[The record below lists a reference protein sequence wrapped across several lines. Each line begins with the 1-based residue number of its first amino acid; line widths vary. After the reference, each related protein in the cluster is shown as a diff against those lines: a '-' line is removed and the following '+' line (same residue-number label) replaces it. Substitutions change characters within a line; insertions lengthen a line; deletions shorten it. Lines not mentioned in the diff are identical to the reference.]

1 MYKYIGFIIISILF
15 SCKSNDYVQGK
26 QNDVKPCFAPDIAF
40 KGGEKLTYKLFY
52 QLGAIT
58 VTAGEVTFSVSDEG
72 EQYRVL
78 AIGKTYSSYEK
89 IFKVD
94 DHYEAVLDKKTLL
107 PLVSIRKVHEG
118 NYHLYDKVVFNQ
130 KTYEAISY
138 RGKTEAD
145 ATQSSIDM
153 SNCMHDLISI
163 IYFSRNVDFKNLEKD
178 SYFPISIFMDRKE
191 HPLRI
196 QYKGEQK
203 NLKIRGK
210 KKENTL
216 VFAAQTVDGRVFPTG
231 AEVQIWVSDDAT
243 HTPLMIASPLSV
255 GSVKAVLVP

>member
-1 MYKYIGFIIISILF
+1 MYKVVGLIIISVLL

-40 KGGEKLTYKLFY
+40 RGGEKLTYKILY

-58 VTAGEVTFSVSDEG
+58 IAAGEVTFSVSDEG
-72 EQYRVL
+72 EQYRVV
-78 AIGKTYSSYEK
+78 AIGKTYASYEK

-130 KTYEAISY
+130 KTHEAISY
-138 RGKTEAD
+138 RGKNDTD
-145 ATQSSIDM
+145 ATPMNIEM

-178 SYFPISIFMDRKE
+178 SYFPIAIFMDRTE
-191 HPLRI
+191 YSLRV

-203 NLKIRGK
+203 NLKIRNK
-210 KKENTL
+210 KKENAL
-216 VFAAQTVDGRVFPTG
+216 FFAVQAVDGRVFPSG
-231 AEVQIWVSDDAT
+231 AEVQIWVSDNAA
-243 HTPLMIASPLSV
+243 HTPLLIASPLSV